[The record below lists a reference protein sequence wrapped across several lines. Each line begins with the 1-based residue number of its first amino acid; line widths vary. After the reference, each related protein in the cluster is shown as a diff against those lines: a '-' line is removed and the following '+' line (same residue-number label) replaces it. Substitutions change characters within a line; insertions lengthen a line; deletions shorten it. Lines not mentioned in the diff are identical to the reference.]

1 MVTKEEFEKLLNLA
15 CDRLAQEVSK
25 GRAFQNAKDFENRSR
40 EVITSFLDPQL
51 RAALNVSPNPQEF
64 PDIVIGQFGVEVKF
78 TAQDTWRSVANSIL
92 ESTRSPD
99 VQHIYVLFGK
109 MGGKPLVRWGEYAKC
124 VMHVRTSHVPR
135 FELEIGATR
144 SLFDVMGVD
153 YESFSVLPLS
163 DKMRHVR
170 KYARGR
176 LKPGEHLWWLGE
188 DHTLPPQ
195 VKLYMYLSQ
204 QEKRR
209 IRAEAALLCPQI
221 VKPSRA
227 KQKYDD
233 AVMYILTYYGVLCPQ
248 ARDLFSAGS
257 VAMRADQTRG
267 GIYIARA
274 LLDIEDEMLSAA
286 KKLDN
291 ALFEEYWGAPVPQGE
306 RIARWLERADVLAK
320 DWKPSS
326 VLFMGRRGASRG

>member
-170 KYARGR
+170 EGLIYSRFRSEFCFWADHQ
-176 LKPGEHLWWLGE
+176 GEFGGHLLVRAPISGGLSPSDGPRSASW
-188 DHTLPPQ
+188 HICSTCPPT
-195 VKLYMYLSQ
+195 
-204 QEKRR
+204 
-209 IRAEAALLCPQI
+209 AADAPCTDS
-221 VKPSRA
+221 PSR
-227 KQKYDD
+227 
-233 AVMYILTYYGVLCPQ
+233 
-248 ARDLFSAGS
+248 S
-257 VAMRADQTRG
+257 
-267 GIYIARA
+267 
-274 LLDIEDEMLSAA
+274 
-286 KKLDN
+286 
-291 ALFEEYWGAPVPQGE
+291 
-306 RIARWLERADVLAK
+306 
-320 DWKPSS
+320 
-326 VLFMGRRGASRG
+326 

>member
-1 MVTKEEFEKLLNLA
+1 MTKDDFEQLLNITSKELT
-15 CDRLAQEVSK
+15 QEASK
-25 GRAFQNAKDFENRSR
+25 RTFQSSKEFENRSR
-40 EVITSFLDPQL
+40 EIIASLLDPAL
-51 RAALNVSPNPQEF
+51 RAALNISPNPQEF

-78 TAQDTWRSVANSIL
+78 TTQDTWRSVANSIL
-92 ESTRSPD
+92 ESTRSPY
-99 VQHIYVLFGK
+99 VQNIYVLFGK
-109 MGGKPLVRWGEYAKC
+109 MGGKPAVRWGEYAQC

-135 FELEIGATR
+135 FELEIGADR
-144 SLFDVMGVD
+144 SLFETMGVPYKD
-153 YESFSVLPLS
+153 FSALPLS
-163 DKMRHVR
+163 EKMRHVR

-188 DHTLPPQ
+188 NHTLPPQ

-209 IRAEAALLCPQI
+209 MRAEAALLCPQI
-221 VKPSRA
+221 VKPPRS

-274 LLDIEDEMLSAA
+274 LMDIEDEMLSAA

-291 ALFEEYWGAPVPQGE
+291 SLFEEYWGAPVPAGD
-306 RIARWLERADVLAK
+306 RIPKWLERADSLAK
-320 DWKPSS
+320 EWKPSA
-326 VLFMGRRGASRG
+326 VLFRGKRGVSRTRR